1 MTFDRRDFMAISSAA
16 AAAASLPAAAQTSS
30 GHVPWHQKVRRV
42 GQVNITEHDPA
53 VMDVNK
59 WADYWASLKVDAVLV
74 SITGIVAYYP
84 SNVPQFR
91 PAKFLNGR
99 DFAGECIAALKQR
112 NIRAIARFSPDLN
125 WREVL
130 EARPEWFKRD
140 KAGNPVASREEPEL
154 FETCTFTSYFTEH
167 MPAIMREVNSR
178 YPVDG
183 FYTNGWPPI
192 GRMPECYCA
201 ACKNLPHFDTVD
213 YWDAFTKRALEMWR
227 LWDGIAKEKSPDN
240 LYFGNMGGAIASSAN
255 MKSLQSLAWW
265 YNCDNQG
272 RGGGFEPVWGAS
284 LQGRVCDAMLNGRTA
299 TNVTGSYTTGSFRWR
314 NIHKSSEEARMWMN
328 ETVASGMVPWYHFI
342 GAEEGLGADRR
353 WQQPGREFFTWLA
366 KHDPHF
372 TNKATIADI
381 AVVMGQRTQ
390 RFYKPEGLTDTM
402 AHIHG
407 LYQALLEGRFIF
419 DFLHEEDLPTDKI
432 KKYKTLILPNIALL
446 SDAELAALE
455 RFVAGGGSVMASFET
470 GLYDDRNNK
479 RAELGIANLFG
490 IKTTGP
496 HQTRVGNGFM
506 ARIERQHPLLQGF
519 SNTDWL
525 PGAQY
530 LLPLAPVG
538 DPVLTVIPP
547 FVNYPPEL
555 AYPPVAKTDMPA
567 VVVKEQGASRLVYF
581 ACDIERTAWN
591 TGNTDLARLLQNA
604 VRWVSH
610 GSSPVTVTGKGLMET
625 FVWETRAGYAVHL
638 LNYTNPAAF
647 KGYFREYYAIGPQQ
661 VSMAIPAGRR
671 VTRVEL
677 LRAGKDLPFQEAGG
691 RITFTVPSVL
701 DYEAAAL
708 HSA

>member
-1 MTFDRRDFMAISSAA
+1 MTFDRRDFLAISSSAA
-16 AAAASLPAAAQTSS
+16 AAASMPAAAEIAA
-30 GHVPWHQKVRRV
+30 HIPWHQKVRRV
-42 GQVNITEHDPA
+42 GQVNMTEHDPA
-53 VMDVNK
+53 VMNVTE
-59 WADYWASLKVDAVLV
+59 WADYWASLKVDAVQV
-74 SITGIVAYYP
+74 SITGILAYYP
-84 SNVPQFR
+84 SKVPQFR

-99 DFAGECIAALKQR
+99 DFAGECIATLKQR
-112 NIRAIARFSPDLN
+112 GIRAIARFSPDLN

-140 KAGNPVASREEPEL
+140 RNGNPVASREEPEL
-154 FETCTFTSYFTEH
+154 FETCTFTTYFTEH

-178 YPVDG
+178 YPVDA

-201 ACKNLPHFDTVD
+201 ACKNLPHYDTVE
-213 YWDAFTKRALEMWR
+213 YWDVFTKRALELWA

-255 MKSLQSLAWW
+255 MKSLQKLAYW

-284 LQGRVCDAMLNGRTA
+284 LQGRVCDAMMNGRTA

-314 NIHKSSEEARMWMN
+314 NIHKSTEEAQMWMN

-353 WQQPGREFFTWLA
+353 WQQPGHDYFNWLA
-366 KHDPHF
+366 KNDPHF
-372 TNKATIADI
+372 ISKGTIADM

-390 RFYKPEGLTDTM
+390 RFYRPEGLGDAM
-402 AHIHG
+402 ANIHG

-419 DFLHEEDLPTDKI
+419 DFIHEEDLPSDKI

-446 SDAELAALE
+446 SDAECDALKA
-455 RFVAGGGSVMASFET
+455 FVANGGSVMASFET
-470 GLYDDRNNK
+470 GLYDDRNAK
-479 RAELGIANLFG
+479 RPELGIAGLFG
-490 IKTTGP
+490 IKTLGA

-506 ARIERQHPLLQGF
+506 ARIERQHPLLEGF
-519 SNTDWL
+519 RNTDWL

-530 LLPLAPVG
+530 LLPLAPVN

-555 AYPPVAKTDMPA
+555 AYPPIAKTDQPA
-567 VVVKEQGASRLVYF
+567 VVVKEVGASRLVYF
-581 ACDIERTAWN
+581 PSDIERTAWM

-604 VRWVSH
+604 VRWVSR
-610 GSSPVTVTGKGLMET
+610 GSQPVTVTGKGLVET
-625 FVWETRAGYAVHL
+625 FAWKTQAGHAVHL

-647 KGYFREYYAIGPQQ
+647 KGYFREYYPIGEQQ
-661 VSMAIPAGRR
+661 VSIAVDGK
-671 VTRVEL
+671 VSRVEL
-677 LRAGKDLPFQEAGG
+677 LRAGRDIPFRQSGG
-691 RITFTVPSVL
+691 QVTFTVPSVL
-701 DYEAAAL
+701 DYEVAAL
-708 HSA
+708 HTA

>member
-1 MTFDRRDFMAISSAA
+1 MTFDRRDFLAISSAA
-16 AAAASLPAAAQTSS
+16 AAAASLPASAETAA
-30 GHVPWHQKVRRV
+30 HVPWHQKIRRV
-42 GQVNITEHDPA
+42 GQVNMTEHDPA
-53 VMDVNK
+53 VMNITE
-59 WADYWASLKVDAVLV
+59 WADYWASLKVDAVQV
-74 SITGIVAYYP
+74 SITGILAFYP
-84 SNVPQFR
+84 SKVPQFR

-112 NIRAIARFSPDLN
+112 GIRAIARFSPDLN

-140 KAGNPVASREEPEL
+140 RDGNPIASKEEPEL
-154 FETCTFTSYFTEH
+154 FETCTFTTYFTEH

-178 YPVDG
+178 YPVDA

-201 ACKNLPHFDTVD
+201 ACKNLPHYDTVE
-213 YWDAFTKRALEMWR
+213 YWDIFTKRALDLWA
-227 LWDGIAKEKSPDN
+227 LWDGIAKEKRPDN

-255 MKSLQSLAWW
+255 MKSLQKLAYW

-284 LQGRVCDAMLNGRTA
+284 LQGRVCDAMMNGRTA

-314 NIHKSSEEARMWMN
+314 NIHKSTEEAQMWMN

-353 WQQPGREFFTWLA
+353 WQQPGHDYFNWLA
-366 KHDPHF
+366 KHDAHF
-372 TNKATIADI
+372 TTKGTIADM

-390 RFYKPEGLTDTM
+390 RFYKPVGPGDTM
-402 AHIHG
+402 TNIHG
-407 LYQALLEGRFIF
+407 LYQALLEGRFVF
-419 DFLHEEDLPTDKI
+419 DFIHEEDLPTDKI
-432 KKYKTLILPNIALL
+432 KKYTTLILPNIALL
-446 SDAELAALE
+446 SDAECAALQK
-455 RFVAGGGSVMASFET
+455 FVADGGSVMASFET
-470 GLYDDRNNK
+470 GLYDDRNVK
-479 RAELGIANLFG
+479 RAELGIAELFD
-490 IKTTGP
+490 IKTLGP

-506 ARIERQHPLLQGF
+506 ARIERQHPLLEGF

-530 LLPLAPVG
+530 LLPLAPVS

-555 AYPPVAKTDMPA
+555 AYPPIARTDQPA
-567 VVVKEQGASRLVYF
+567 VVVKEMGPSRLVYF
-581 ACDIERTAWN
+581 PSDIERTAWM

-610 GSSPVTVTGKGLMET
+610 DSRPVTVAGKGLVET
-625 FVWETRAGYAVHL
+625 FAWQTRAGYAVHL

-647 KGYFREYYAIGPQQ
+647 KGYFRDYYPIGEQE
-661 VSMAIPAGRR
+661 VSIAMNGT
-671 VTRVEL
+671 VSRVEL
-677 LRAGKDLPFQEAGG
+677 LRAGHDIPFRAAGG

-701 DYEAAAL
+701 DYEVAAL
-708 HSA
+708 HTA